1 MAAPKARRNTTI
13 IAALLYLI
21 SIPFLILT
29 LIGNT
34 HDRPVL
40 RDTYFFKL
48 DVAQIIPIAVANS
61 GLLNSVA
68 RSLGLHD
75 FYQVG
80 VWNFCEGYNDV
91 GITYCSP
98 PRTFYWFNPVQI
110 LVSEL
115 LAGAKIALPSEVLT
129 ILRLLEIGSKVMY
142 AFFMAGTV
150 INLVLLL
157 GTPLV
162 MRTRWFS
169 LFLSLLGGLS
179 GLVLTVAAIIAT
191 VISVAAKIALTAQD
205 QLNIKANIG
214 VKMFAFMWIGALA
227 TDFAFL
233 LHAAMGCCCK
243 PVRGG
248 GGKSPNEPSPEGSA
262 KKPMTHLELPSFIRR
277 RKGAS
282 PAS

>member
-1 MAAPKARRNTTI
+1 MAAPRARRNTTF

-34 HDRPVL
+34 HDKPVL

-48 DVAQIIPIAVANS
+48 DVSQIIPIAVANA

-80 VWNFCEGYNDV
+80 VWNFCEGFNDV

-98 PRTFYWFNPVQI
+98 PKTFYWFNPVQI

-115 LAGAKIALPSEVLT
+115 LAGAQIALPSEVLT
-129 ILRLLEIGSKVMY
+129 ILKLLEIGSKVMY
-142 AFFMAGTV
+142 AFFMAGAV

-169 LFLSLLGGLS
+169 LFLSVLGGFS
-179 GLVLTVAAIIAT
+179 GLILIVAAIIAT
-191 VISVAAKIALTAQD
+191 VISVAAKVALTAQD
-205 QLNIKANIG
+205 QLNIRADIG
-214 VKMFAFMWIGALA
+214 VKMFAFMWIGAL
-227 TDFAFL
+227 TTVFAFL

-243 PVRGG
+243 PQR
-248 GGKSPNEPSPEGSA
+248 KRAFNEASPEPSM
-262 KKPMTHLELPSFIRR
+262 KKTMPALPSFIRR
-277 RKGAS
+277 RKGAA
-282 PAS
+282 P

>member
-13 IAALLYLI
+13 IAALLYGI
-21 SIPFLILT
+21 SVPFLVLT

-91 GITYCSP
+91 GITHCSP
-98 PRTFYWFNPVQI
+98 PQTFYWFNPVEI

-129 ILRLLEIGSKVMY
+129 ILRLLQIGSKVMY
-142 AFFMAGTV
+142 AFFMAGTI

-157 GTPLV
+157 GTPLA

-191 VISVAAKIALTAQD
+191 AISVAAKIALTAQD
-205 QLNIKANIG
+205 QLNIKVHIG

-227 TDFAFL
+227 TDFAFV

-243 PVRGG
+243 PLRN
-248 GGKSPNEPSPEGSA
+248 KSPGEAAPEAAPEGDS
-262 KKPMTHLELPSFIRR
+262 KNTITHLPNFIRR
-277 RKGAS
+277 RKRPS
-282 PAS
+282 PLL

>member
-13 IAALLYLI
+13 LAALLYLI

-34 HDRPVL
+34 HDKPVL

-98 PRTFYWFNPVQI
+98 PETFYWFNPVKI

-115 LAGAKIALPSEVLT
+115 LAGAQIALPSEVLT
-129 ILRLLEIGSKVMY
+129 ILKLLEIGSKVMY

-169 LFLSLLGGLS
+169 LFLSLLGGIS

-214 VKMFAFMWIGALA
+214 IKMFVFMWIGALT

-243 PVRGG
+243 PIRN
-248 GGKSPNEPSPEGSA
+248 KTPTPSEGTPEGIP
-262 KKPMTHLELPSFIRR
+262 KKRMTDLPSFVRR
-277 RKGAS
+277 RKGGS
-282 PAS
+282 L